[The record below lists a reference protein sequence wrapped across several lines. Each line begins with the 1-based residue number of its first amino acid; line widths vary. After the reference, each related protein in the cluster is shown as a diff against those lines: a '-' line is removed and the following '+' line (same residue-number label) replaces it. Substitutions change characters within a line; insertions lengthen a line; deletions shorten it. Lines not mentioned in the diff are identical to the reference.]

1 MTFGTD
7 SVQKWRL
14 KLMRKLLIVVDYQK
28 DFVDGSLAN
37 PHTKALEDVIGDM
50 IREYEKE
57 GDDVIF
63 TMDTHQKDYLDTE
76 EGRHLPIP
84 HCLEGSNGHRLYGKI
99 EELSMGHPIFKKETF
114 PSLALAKFLEGKT
127 YSEVTLIGVVTN
139 ICVISNAIMVK
150 AALPNAH
157 IVIDAKG
164 CASNDER
171 LEQECYDVCSAL
183 QIEVKN
189 R

>member
-1 MTFGTD
+1 
-7 SVQKWRL
+7 
-14 KLMRKLLIVVDYQK
+14 MRKLLIVVDYQK

-37 PHTKALEDVIGDM
+37 PHAKALEDVIGDM

-127 YSEVTLIGVVTN
+127 YSEVTLVGVVTN

-150 AALPNAH
+150 AALPNARITVDARLTASYDPALHEKALDVLEGIH
-157 IVIDAKG
+157 IAVTH
-164 CASNDER
+164 R
-171 LEQECYDVCSAL
+171 
-183 QIEVKN
+183 
-189 R
+189 